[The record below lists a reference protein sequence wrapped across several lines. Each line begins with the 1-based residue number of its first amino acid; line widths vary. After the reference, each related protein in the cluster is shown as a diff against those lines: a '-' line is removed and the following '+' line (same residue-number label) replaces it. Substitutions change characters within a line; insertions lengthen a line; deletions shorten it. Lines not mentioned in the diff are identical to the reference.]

1 MNESENWPLEDP
13 EPSTHPEPPLPELP
27 DLGIPGDEP
36 PIFLSAPLP
45 DPLPVAPHPPEPP
58 STRRG
63 CWFTGLILV
72 LVISL
77 LGSGIASAFWLI
89 TRARSDTAVSA
100 ANANPP
106 GRIAYINQN
115 GQVVTIDP
123 DGNNGRLLTDTTFNY
138 QFPTWSPDGRSL
150 AVIGDET
157 IFLLPDQEDSEAVSL
172 YTDTRQNPFYLY
184 WSPDGRL
191 LSFLTNDPR
200 HGIGLRL
207 VAADTPL
214 SDRLLTTGS
223 PVYWNWTSDSQKLLV
238 HSGISGTDARLA
250 LLNTDSFEN
259 AEDIA
264 PPGFFQTPGISANG
278 RFWAY
283 AEDLGDGT
291 SWLVVT
297 NRETGER
304 WLERHSGMVAFSWSP
319 VGSQLA
325 FTNGAREGSLTA
337 WGPLR
342 LFNAETGETRLLSG
356 NTNLAFFWSPDGR
369 YLAAINT
376 GDNSENFG
384 TNVMKK
390 DDGRRP
396 IAAKP
401 NLQPPRHEFNLAI
414 INLETGEERQ
424 ALSFVPTGLFI
435 SQFLPFFDQ
444 YALSHHI
451 WSPNSDAVVLSVME
465 ESGSQVKIIPVD
477 GGPTTDLGRG
487 DMPFWSPGQSNP

>member
-1 MNESENWPLEDP
+1 MVARR
-13 EPSTHPEPPLPELP
+13 PSAQ
-27 DLGIPGDEP
+27 
-36 PIFLSAPLP
+36 LSHQRPA
-45 DPLPVAPHPPEPP
+45 
-58 STRRG
+58 
-63 CWFTGLILV
+63 
-72 LVISL
+72 
-77 LGSGIASAFWLI
+77 
-89 TRARSDTAVSA
+89 
-100 ANANPP
+100 
-106 GRIAYINQN
+106 
-115 GQVVTIDP
+115 
-123 DGNNGRLLTDTTFNY
+123 
-138 QFPTWSPDGRSL
+138 
-150 AVIGDET
+150 
-157 IFLLPDQEDSEAVSL
+157 
-172 YTDTRQNPFYLY
+172 
-184 WSPDGRL
+184 
-191 LSFLTNDPR
+191 PR
-200 HGIGLRL
+200 HRP
-207 VAADTPL
+207 AAGSRRHTL

-384 TNVMKK
+384 TNVMKRMTAVAPSPPNPIYSRRATNLIWPSSTWK
-390 DDGRRP
+390 QAKNGRRSP
-396 IAAKP
+396 LC
-401 NLQPPRHEFNLAI
+401 LQDCSSANFA
-414 INLETGEERQ
+414 
-424 ALSFVPTGLFI
+424 V
-435 SQFLPFFDQ
+435 FDQ